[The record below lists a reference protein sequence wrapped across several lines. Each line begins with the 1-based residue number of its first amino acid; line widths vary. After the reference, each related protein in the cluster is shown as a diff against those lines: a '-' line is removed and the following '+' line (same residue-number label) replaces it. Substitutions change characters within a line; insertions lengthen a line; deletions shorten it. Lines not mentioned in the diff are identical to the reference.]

1 MQRLDVFH
9 WIERMPRRRNLTSP
23 MQTRRH
29 KLAATPLI
37 GASPTLGRP
46 TLTVGQIAARL
57 GTVAPDLTA
66 TCERL
71 RHWTREGLLSPVA
84 DHHSGTGNRRKYDPS
99 VVYDAAILNAIAGA
113 GLHIV
118 SRPYLLDALSKAR
131 DARQKWEG
139 AESRGPLFLE
149 ISHRP
154 RGDGSTETIIHEGEP
169 KCDPSAEL
177 SIMINLTLIFIGV
190 RTSRQ

>member
-1 MQRLDVFH
+1 
-9 WIERMPRRRNLTSP
+9 MPHHKNLTSP
-23 MQTRRH
+23 IKRRRH
-29 KLAATPLI
+29 KLAAAPLI
-37 GASPTLGRP
+37 VASPTLGRP
-46 TLTVGQIAARL
+46 TLTVGQIATQL
-57 GTVAPDLTA
+57 GTAAPDVTA
-66 TCERL
+66 TRERL
-71 RHWTREGLLSPVA
+71 RHWTREGLLSPVV

-113 GLHIV
+113 GLHVV

-139 AESRGPLFLE
+139 AKSRGPLFLE

-177 SIMINLTLIFIGV
+177 SIVINLTLIFTGV
-190 RTSRQ
+190 RSSGQ